1 MMSRADIQRA
11 LEAVRRYSGTRFHPN
26 TWPLDMYSIAAP
38 GDALQVTELDGEG
51 NETGRAVVAI
61 VIARLG
67 DKRDEFA
74 PMRRPI
80 SQLVRKDEGEGN
92 DKS

>member
-1 MMSRADIQRA
+1 MSPADIQRE
-11 LEAVRRYSGTRFHPN
+11 LEAVRRYTGTRFHPK

-51 NETGRAVVAI
+51 HETGRAVVAI

-67 DKRDEFA
+67 KKREGLA

-92 DKS
+92 EKP